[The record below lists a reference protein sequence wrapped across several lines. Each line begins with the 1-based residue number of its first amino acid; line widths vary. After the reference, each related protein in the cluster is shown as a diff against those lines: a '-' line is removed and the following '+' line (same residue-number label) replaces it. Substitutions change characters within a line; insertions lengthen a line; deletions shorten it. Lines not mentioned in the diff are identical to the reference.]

1 MSKEIAV
8 LMAAGLGTRMR
19 PLTDTMPKPLV
30 KVKGVPMI
38 ETVIGGLR
46 SRGIEEIY
54 VVTGYLKDRFSYL
67 TTRYPGLT
75 LVENTQYRTVN
86 NISSVKAVTD
96 IIRGRDTFICEAD
109 LYIPD
114 PGVFHADLKGS
125 CYFGKFVSGHSD
137 DWIFEQEGSGRIT
150 RVGKVGDDCYNMC
163 GVAFFMA
170 KEASVIADAIDER
183 YKHPGFEDLFWDD
196 VVNDNLDKL
205 SLTVHPIETDQIIE
219 IDSVEEL
226 CVVDP
231 KYLETDK

>member
-19 PLTDTMPKPLV
+19 PLTETMPKPLV
-30 KVKGVPMI
+30 KVKGIPMI
-38 ETVIGGLR
+38 ETVIDGLR
-46 SRGIEEIY
+46 SRGIDEIY
-54 VVTGYLKDRFSYL
+54 VVTGYLGEQFSYL
-67 TTRYPGLT
+67 ATKYPGLKT
-75 LVENTQYRTVN
+75 VENTQYTTVN
-86 NISSVKAVTD
+86 NISSVKTVTSV
-96 IIRGRDTFICEAD
+96 IRGRDTFICEAD
-109 LYIPD
+109 LYIPNPD
-114 PGVFHADLKGS
+114 VFNMDLDGS

-137 DWIFEQEGSGRIT
+137 DWVFEQNDHGRIT
-150 RVGKVGDDCYNMC
+150 RVGKKGDDCYNMC

-183 YKHPGFEDLFWDD
+183 YLHPGYEDLFWDD

-205 SLTVHPIETDQIIE
+205 CLTVHPIENDQIIE

-231 KYLETDK
+231 EYLETNK